1 MLFLYC
7 STLSQLKLEF
17 SRAEHKT
24 GDMWRVMVCFGPTFS
39 LESSLA
45 KKKIYFHV
53 TPHTRNA
60 CSLSPAPEPR
70 WRGEAD
76 RLRRLLPAEPRPGEA
91 PHLRGDALLD
101 GAGGHHVRRAAAHGV
116 RLKMRRVV
124 SFERGS
130 TEGLIEVLF
139 IKISGDIFFLSLCD
153 FWLIN

>member
-1 MLFLYC
+1 MFSQRLLYKY
-7 STLSQLKLEF
+7 Q
-17 SRAEHKT
+17 
-24 GDMWRVMVCFGPTFS
+24 
-39 LESSLA
+39 
-45 KKKIYFHV
+45 KKKIIYFHV

-130 TEGLIEVLF
+130 TEGLKSCSLKSAV
-139 IKISGDIFFLSLCD
+139 IFFSLT
-153 FWLIN
+153 LRLLVNKLTYV